1 MAITRRLPFIA
12 ALVATAG
19 MVAACGG
26 ASDTAEGGEGG
37 TTDAPQIS
45 FLYSPYADYAPFF
58 LAEDKGYFEE
68 AGVDVEL
75 IAKGGTSGETY
86 QLVSTNNVTAGGAT
100 WGAGLFN
107 ATEAGASLSVIASV
121 SRIPE
126 SGPNPAPF
134 VVSTESG
141 ITDIEGVKGA
151 RVGIPGDGGFGIY
164 SVYKALEAGG
174 LTLDDVELVNVG
186 PPETAPAL
194 VNGSIEAAWS
204 IEPISSSIKSEG
216 IADEILPIDYHAG
229 TELGALV
236 FSTEYLDEHP
246 DAVVA
251 FTAAYLRAA
260 AELEDGGW
268 DDVANQE
275 IIARYTELPVE
286 TLTSLALT
294 EQDPTGEI
302 DWENVR
308 EQEAFFR
315 ERDTLVYE
323 GEADV
328 EGIFRGDILEQA
340 RTKAEGFRS

>member
-1 MAITRRLPFIA
+1 MAISRRSSITIS
-12 ALVATAG
+12 LVAAAG
-19 MVAACGG
+19 VLAGCAGG
-26 ASDTAEGGEGG
+26 SDPSGGG
-37 TTDAPQIS
+37 DDAAPQIS

-75 IAKGGTSGETY
+75 LAKGGTSGETY

-121 SRIPE
+121 SRVPE

-134 VVSTESG
+134 VVAADSG
-141 ITDIEGVKGA
+141 ITSIEQVAGS

-164 SVYKALEAGG
+164 SVAKALEAGG

-186 PPETAPAL
+186 PPETGPAL
-194 VNGSIEAAWS
+194 VGGSVDAAWS
-204 IEPISSSIKSEG
+204 IEPISSSLESEG
-216 IADEILPIDYHAG
+216 IASEILPIDYHAG

-236 FSTEYLDEHP
+236 FSTEYVDEHP

-260 AELEDGGW
+260 AELEAGGW
-268 DDVANQE
+268 DDPANQE

-302 DWENVR
+302 DWEDVHAQ
-308 EQEAFFR
+308 EQFFR
-315 ERDTLVYE
+315 DRGTLEYE

-328 EGIFRGDILEQA
+328 ESIFRADLLEQA
-340 RTKAEGFRS
+340 RERAAELGS

>member
-1 MAITRRLPFIA
+1 MAMSRRSAVTIT
-12 ALVATAG
+12 LVAATGILAG
-19 MVAACGG
+19 CA
-26 ASDTAEGGEGG
+26 AEG
-37 TTDAPQIS
+37 DAAGPGDESAAPRIS

-58 LAEDKGYFEE
+58 LAEDKGYFED

-75 IAKGGTSGETY
+75 LAKGGTSGETY

-121 SRIPE
+121 SRVPE

-141 ITDIEGVKGA
+141 ITSIEEVAGT
-151 RVGIPGDGGFGIY
+151 RVGIPGDGGFGVY
-164 SVYKALEAGG
+164 SVAKALEAGG

-186 PPETAPAL
+186 PPETGPAL
-194 VNGSIEAAWS
+194 VGGSIDAAWS
-204 IEPISSSIKSEG
+204 IEPISSSLESEG
-216 IADEILPIDYHAG
+216 ITQEILPIDYHAG

-236 FSTEYLDEHP
+236 FSTEYVDEHP

-260 AELEDGGW
+260 AELQDGGW
-268 DDVANQE
+268 DDAANQE

-302 DWENVR
+302 DWEDVH
-308 EQEAFFR
+308 EQEQFFR
-315 ERDTLVYE
+315 DRGTLEYE

-328 EGIFRGDILEQA
+328 EGIFRSDILEQA
-340 RTKAEGFRS
+340 QEQAAELGS

>member
-1 MAITRRLPFIA
+1 MAISRRSSVTIS
-12 ALVATAG
+12 LVAAAG
-19 MVAACGG
+19 ILAGCA
-26 ASDTAEGGEGG
+26 AEGAPAGSGEESA
-37 TTDAPQIS
+37 APEIS

-58 LAEDKGYFEE
+58 LAEDKGYFED

-75 IAKGGTSGETY
+75 LAKGGTSGETY

-121 SRIPE
+121 SRVPE

-134 VVSTESG
+134 VVAADSG
-141 ITDIEGVKGA
+141 ITSVEQVAGK
-151 RVGIPGDGGFGIY
+151 RVGIPGDGGFGVY
-164 SVYKALEAGG
+164 SVAKALEAGG
-174 LTLDDVELVNVG
+174 LDLDDVELVNVG
-186 PPETAPAL
+186 PPETGPAL
-194 VNGSIEAAWS
+194 VGGSIDAAWS
-204 IEPISSSIKSEG
+204 IEPISSSLESEG
-216 IADEILPIDYHAG
+216 IAQEILPIDYHAG

-236 FSTEYLDEHP
+236 FSTEYVDAHP

-260 AELEDGGW
+260 AELQDGGW
-268 DDVANQE
+268 DDPANQE
-275 IIARYTELPVE
+275 IIAKYTELPVE

-302 DWENVR
+302 DWADVHAQ
-308 EQEAFFR
+308 EQFFR
-315 ERDTLVYE
+315 DRGTLEYE

-328 EGIFRGDILEQA
+328 EGIFRSDLLEQA
-340 RTKAEGFRS
+340 QEKAAELGS

>member
-1 MAITRRLPFIA
+1 MAISRRSSVTIS
-12 ALVATAG
+12 LVAAAG
-19 MVAACGG
+19 ILAGCAGG
-26 ASDTAEGGEGG
+26 SDPSGGGDG
-37 TTDAPQIS
+37 AAPQIS

-75 IAKGGTSGETY
+75 LAKGGTSGETY

-121 SRIPE
+121 SRVPE

-134 VVSTESG
+134 VVAADSG
-141 ITDIEGVKGA
+141 ITSIEQVAGS

-164 SVYKALEAGG
+164 SVAKALEAGG

-186 PPETAPAL
+186 PPETGPAL
-194 VNGSIEAAWS
+194 VGGSVDAAWS
-204 IEPISSSIKSEG
+204 IEPISSSLESEG
-216 IADEILPIDYHAG
+216 IASEILPIDYHAG

-236 FSTEYLDEHP
+236 FSTEYVDEHP

-260 AELEDGGW
+260 AELEAGGW
-268 DDVANQE
+268 DDPANQE

-302 DWENVR
+302 DWEDVHAQ
-308 EQEAFFR
+308 EQFFR
-315 ERDTLVYE
+315 DRGTLEYE

-328 EGIFRGDILEQA
+328 ESIFRADLLEQA
-340 RTKAEGFRS
+340 RERAAELGS

>member
-1 MAITRRLPFIA
+1 MAITRRLLLTA
-12 ALVATAG
+12 ALAATAG
-19 MVAACGG
+19 LVTACGG
-26 ASDTAEGGEGG
+26 TSEGGEGG
-37 TTDAPQIS
+37 TADAPEIT

-58 LAEDKGYFEE
+58 LAEDKGYFDE

-126 SGPNPAPF
+126 TGPNPSPF

-186 PPETAPAL
+186 PPETGPAL
-194 VNGSIEAAWS
+194 VNGSIDAAWS
-204 IEPISSSIKSEG
+204 IEPISTSLEDEG
-216 IADEILPIDYHAG
+216 IAEEILPIDYHAG

-236 FSTEYLDEHP
+236 FSTEYVDEHP

-260 AELEDGGW
+260 AELEEGGW
-268 DDVANQE
+268 DDAANQE

-302 DWENVR
+302 DWADVR
-308 EQEAFFR
+308 EQEQFFR
-315 ERDTLVYE
+315 ERGTLVYE

-340 RTKAEGFRS
+340 RVKAEGSGS